1 MGCTVQA
8 TVENGEVCDARGQA
22 CKRGVAFARE
32 ELLDPRRMLT
42 ATVALKGG
50 VLRRSPVRSERPLPK
65 AMLLRAAEV
74 LRSVTLQAPVAQG
87 QVVVADILGSGVDI
101 IASRDIAAEVLS

>member
-1 MGCTVQA
+1 
-8 TVENGEVCDARGQA
+8 
-22 CKRGVAFARE
+22 
-32 ELLDPRRMLT
+32 
-42 ATVALKGG
+42 
-50 VLRRSPVRSERPLPK
+50 
-65 AMLLRAAEV
+65 